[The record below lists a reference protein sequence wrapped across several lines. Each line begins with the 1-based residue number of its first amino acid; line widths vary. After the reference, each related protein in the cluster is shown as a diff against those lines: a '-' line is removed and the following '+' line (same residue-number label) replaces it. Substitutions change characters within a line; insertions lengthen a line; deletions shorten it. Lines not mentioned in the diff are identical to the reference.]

1 VATLRGI
8 RRRIRSV
15 KNISQVTRAMQMVAA
30 SKMRRA
36 QEQVLATRDYA
47 EKAWELLVNLA
58 SQPVEDE
65 PYPLITARPVH
76 AIGLILIT
84 GDKGLSGGYN
94 HNVIRQALSFI
105 AETGHEMPVRLIT
118 VGRKGRDVMA
128 RLGMN
133 IVADFSE
140 RLPSQP
146 RVIDVS
152 PIARVAMEDFQ
163 SGVFDEV
170 YMAYT
175 LFHNTMSYQPVVVR
189 LLPVYTADEFQAVL
203 RSGILPSDFRK
214 IKLIEGEEYIYEP
227 NANMLLDTVVPRFV
241 ELLIYQAVL
250 ESFASEHSARMVAMR
265 NATDNAREMIG
276 DLTVAYNRLRQ
287 EAITKEILD
296 IVGGAEALAQLTG

>member
-1 VATLRGI
+1 
-8 RRRIRSV
+8 
-15 KNISQVTRAMQMVAA
+15 MQMVAA

-36 QEQVLATRDYA
+36 QEQVQATRDYA
-47 EKAWELLVNLA
+47 EKAWELLVHLA

-65 PYPLITARPVH
+65 PYPLITPRPVH
-76 AIGLILIT
+76 AVGLILIS

-94 HNVIRQALSFI
+94 HNVVRQAVDFI
-105 AETGHEMPVRLIT
+105 VETEREVPVRLIT
-118 VGRKGRDVMA
+118 VGRKGRDIMG
-128 RLGMN
+128 RLGKN

-152 PIARVAMEDFQ
+152 PIARVAIEDFEN
-163 SGVFDEV
+163 GVFDEV

-175 LFHNTMSYQPVVVR
+175 LFHNTVSYQPVVIR

-203 RSGILPSDFRK
+203 RSGILPPDLRDK
-214 IKLIEGEEYIYEP
+214 MKLTESGEYIYEP
-227 NANMLLDTVVPRFV
+227 SANMLLDTVVPRFV

-250 ESFASEHSARMVAMR
+250 ESLASEHSARMVAMR
-265 NATDNAREMIG
+265 NATDNAREMIA
-276 DLTVAYNRLRQ
+276 DLTVTYNRLRQ

-296 IVGGAEALAQLTG
+296 IVGGADALAKSTR